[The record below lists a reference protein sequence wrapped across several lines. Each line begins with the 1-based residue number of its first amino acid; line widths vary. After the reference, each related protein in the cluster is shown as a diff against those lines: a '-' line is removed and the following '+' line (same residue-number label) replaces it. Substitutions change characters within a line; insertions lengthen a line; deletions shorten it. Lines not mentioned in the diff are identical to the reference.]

1 MHLILCIFLLQNQ
14 DTTRTLF
21 SGKLNKLAYS
31 RQQLPIPLPKLMV
44 TSVNL
49 LRIFPHKKHIGIC
62 CTDSLYLTYPL
73 SGTAGDVFFWGGE
86 AKLCSKNKIAK
97 CFGFHSRI
105 SRALCP
111 LSFQRNDIIFR
122 QENVCAQH
130 RGGDSCAYIYMYE
143 ILPHKYFSVSISIVY
158 PPFMKNNTTGAVA
171 RYPALS
177 LGPPPAII
185 FNLQI
190 VPNSLKWS
198 QCLQRSSVLKMPIVF
213 ILCISQIPSG
223 ESLEHLPLLGFT
235 TRVHWLFTTDAM
247 I

>member
-1 MHLILCIFLLQNQ
+1 
-14 DTTRTLF
+14 
-21 SGKLNKLAYS
+21 
-31 RQQLPIPLPKLMV
+31 MV

-49 LRIFPHKKHIGIC
+49 LTIFPHKKQIGIH
-62 CTDSLYLTYPL
+62 CTDSLHLTNSL
-73 SGTAGDVFFWGGE
+73 LGTAGDVFGKKKS
-86 AKLCSKNKIAK
+86 AKLCSENKIAK

-122 QENVCAQH
+122 QENVCVQH
-130 RGGDSCAYIYMYE
+130 GGGDSCAYIYMYK
-143 ILPHKYFSVSISIVY
+143 ILPHKYFSVSFSTVY
-158 PPFMKNNTTGAVA
+158 PPFMKNNITGASA

-177 LGPPPAII
+177 LGPHPAII

-190 VPNSLKWS
+190 IPNSMKWS

-223 ESLEHLPLLGFT
+223 ESLEHLPLFGFT
-235 TRVHWLFTTDAM
+235 TRVHWLSTIDVM